1 MRQSFDVFK
10 LAQEL
15 EGEKALMNENI
26 KHLEGLRDNM
36 ELNISD
42 KEGGKVCNIS
52 RETIVSNL
60 LRCLV
65 FFLFLRF
72 TFMRI
77 LILLVPFY
85 ADADLDPTVPFTLKR
100 IRIQI
105 LASK

>member
-1 MRQSFDVFK
+1 
-10 LAQEL
+10 
-15 EGEKALMNENI
+15 MNENI

-60 LRCLV
+60 FRCLV

-72 TFMRI
+72 TLMRI
-77 LILLVPFY
+77 RILLVCPFY
-85 ADADLDPTVPFTLKR
+85 VDADLGAGP
-100 IRIQI
+100 
-105 LASK
+105 